1 MRHRSAITGQF
12 VSTTYA
18 KRHPK
23 TTVAEGR
30 KTKRKSKGPR
40 LVHRPPHRAN
50 GHRF

>member
-30 KTKRKSKGPR
+30 KTKPR
-40 LVHRPPHRAN
+40 GRTKRRVLPARAN